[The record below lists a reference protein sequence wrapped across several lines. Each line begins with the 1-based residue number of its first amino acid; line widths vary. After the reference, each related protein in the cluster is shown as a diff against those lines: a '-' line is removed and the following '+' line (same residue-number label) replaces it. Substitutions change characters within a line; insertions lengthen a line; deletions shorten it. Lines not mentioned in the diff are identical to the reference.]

1 MMNRFSFRVTPA
13 LAAGAVAGLLLV
25 GGCNVREELLSPQ
38 QPGVISPGD
47 VGSVAGAEGL
57 YVGAVG
63 NFGRALS
70 GGGSNQETLWQ
81 FTGLLTD
88 EFRSSDTFSQRND
101 ADQRVTQ
108 TNDAVLSSLY
118 STLQQARGSS
128 RTAIKYLRQYEPTSS
143 NAHQAE
149 MYFTIAFAEMQLAE
163 DFCNGI
169 ALGETVGDVA
179 PPSDPLKTEDVL
191 KAALTR
197 ADSGL
202 TLIGSGTDAATSQVR
217 NALLVT
223 KGRILVDLGRFADA
237 AATVAAVPVA
247 FQYTAQYSLTTTDN
261 AWWILTT
268 STKRYSVGDSVDNIG
283 RIKNAIPFVSAKDPR
298 VPSARNGNGFDTT
311 TPFYGQQIWAR
322 SDPIAI
328 VDGLD
333 GQLIQAE
340 AKLNAND
347 IAGMTAILNTLRATP
362 PTQGIFKPAGT
373 LAPLDVPT
381 TKDAATT
388 LFFREKAFWT
398 FGRGQRLG
406 DLRRLVRQY
415 GRAQDAVYPSGPFF
429 KNGNYGPR
437 MFFPVPDR
445 DKANTLFTGC
455 IDQNP

>member
-1 MMNRFSFRVTPA
+1 MNRFSFRAAPA
-13 LAAGAVAGLLLV
+13 LAAGLLLV

-47 VGSVAGAEGL
+47 VGSAAAAEGF

-118 STLQQARGSS
+118 STIQQARGSS
-128 RTAIKYLRQYEPTSS
+128 RTAINFLRQYEPNTS

-149 MYFTIAFAEMQLAE
+149 MYFTIAFTEMQRAE
-163 DFCNGI
+163 DFCNGV
-169 ALGETVGDVA
+169 ALGETVDGVWHYTA
-179 PPSDPLKTEDVL
+179 PLKSEDVL

-202 TLIGSGTDAATSQVR
+202 TLIGNGTDAATAQVR
-217 NALLVT
+217 NALLVA

-237 AATVAAVPVA
+237 AAAVASVPVA
-247 FQYTAQYSLTTTDN
+247 FQYTALYSLTTTDN

-268 STKRYSVGDSVDNIG
+268 STKRYSVGDSVDALG
-283 RIKNAIPFVSAKDPR
+283 VTTKNALPFVSAKDPR

-311 TPFYGQQIWAR
+311 TPYYGQQIWGR
-322 SDPIAI
+322 SDPVAI

-333 GQLIQAE
+333 AQLIQAE

-347 IAGMTAILNTLRATP
+347 IAGMMAILNTLRATP

-373 LAPLDVPT
+373 LAPLAAPAT
-381 TKDAATT
+381 QEAATS

-415 GRAQDAVYPSGPFF
+415 ARAQDAVYPSGSFF
-429 KNGNYGPR
+429 KNGSYGTR

-455 IDQNP
+455 LDQNP